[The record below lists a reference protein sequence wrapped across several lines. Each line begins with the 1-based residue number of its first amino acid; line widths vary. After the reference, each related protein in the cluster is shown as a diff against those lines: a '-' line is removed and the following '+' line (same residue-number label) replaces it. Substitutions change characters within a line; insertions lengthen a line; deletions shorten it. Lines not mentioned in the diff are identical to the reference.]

1 MVPLDSKIQNTSP
14 EYSWKDGVIS
24 YHLNY
29 MSLSSINEAQ
39 IRGAATRGTK
49 VLDHLY
55 MVYN

>member
-1 MVPLDSKIQNTSP
+1 
-14 EYSWKDGVIS
+14 
-24 YHLNY
+24 

-55 MVYN
+55 MVYSYVFDKKLASITNIKL